1 MHPYTIRHLNREYA
15 HTGHGYRMFGAA
27 SVLLMLLLPAC
38 QSAAKERTITLMT
51 HDSFAVS
58 ETVLQQFEKS
68 TGAKVIVLES
78 GDAGAALN
86 KAILTKQAPLADV
99 FYGVDNTFLSRALQE
114 KIFEPYDSPLLDN
127 ISAQYRLDP
136 ENRALPVDF
145 GDVCINYDREWFASR
160 ALALPQSLEDLALSE
175 YKDLLAVE
183 NPYTSSP
190 GLAFLLAT
198 VAHFGPEGF
207 TDYWKS
213 LKANRVAVVDGWETA
228 YYTNFSA
235 LTGKGPQPMVVS
247 YASSPAFEFI
257 YADPKRDEPPTA
269 SLTGPDM
276 CFRQIEFAGILAGT
290 ANRGLAEKLVDF
302 FLSVPFQEDIPLQM
316 AVFPVNPQ
324 AALPDAFIRFAPLP
338 GQPAYLSPDE
348 ITAHREE
355 WMSAWKAIMLP

>member
-1 MHPYTIRHLNREYA
+1 VHPYTIRNLIHD
-15 HTGHGYRMFGAA
+15 GAPAGRQGMLLGMA
-27 SVLLMLLLPAC
+27 SVLLLLLLAACRPAG
-38 QSAAKERTITLMT
+38 AERTITLMT

-58 ETVLQQFEKS
+58 ETVLRQFEES

-114 KIFEPYDSPLLDN
+114 GIFEPYASPLLDT
-127 ISAQYRLDP
+127 IPEQFRLDT

-145 GDVCINYDREWFASR
+145 GDVCINYDREWFSSR
-160 ALALPQSLEDLALSE
+160 SLGLPESLEDLALPA
-175 YKDLLAVE
+175 YKGLLAVE
-183 NPYTSSP
+183 NPFTSSP
-190 GLAFLLAT
+190 GLAFLLGT

-207 TDYWKS
+207 WGFWKS
-213 LKANRVAVVDGWETA
+213 LKANRTVVVDGWETA

-235 LTGKGPQPMVVS
+235 SSGKGPQPMVVS

-257 YADPKRDEPPTA
+257 YADPPRDEPPTA

-290 ANRGLAEKLVDF
+290 TNRALSEKLVDF
-302 FLSVPFQEDIPLQM
+302 FLSVTFQEDIPLQM
-316 AVFPVNPQ
+316 AVYPVDPQ
-324 AALPDAFIRFAPLP
+324 AVLPEAFIRFAPLP
-338 GQPAYLSPDE
+338 EQPAVLAPDA

-355 WMSAWKAIMLP
+355 WMEAWKEIMLP